1 MSLKSKFKEILIR
14 ASSVL
19 LPLFQYIPTA
29 SIYHGIMSIPLIFY
43 IISMLTYNPKILF
56 YDFLFFFPENV
67 LALLGFFLF
76 LYSLIYLYRKRNG
89 LVKTGPYKY
98 VRHPQYLGIIM
109 MTFGLTLVSLQTYPV
124 IPYLLTPLY
133 IGHLAVLL
141 VWTVEVFAYV
151 MLAKLEESYLRS
163 KFGDEY
169 VKYSESVPF
178 IIPLRL
184 KSDTKK

>member
-1 MSLKSKFKEILIR
+1 MGYTSTVGAALTQPELGRMKPKLTNPESPDFSRGECQIL
-14 ASSVL
+14 
-19 LPLFQYIPTA
+19 
-29 SIYHGIMSIPLIFY
+29 
-43 IISMLTYNPKILF
+43 SMLTYNPKILF

-109 MTFGLTLVSLQTYPV
+109 MTFGLTLVSLQIYPV
-124 IPYLLTPLY
+124 IPYLLTPIY

-141 VWTVEVFAYV
+141 VWTVEVFAYII
-151 MLAKLEESYLRS
+151 LAKLEESYLRS